1 MRLGVVILPEHPW
14 AQGQEIWERAE
25 EIGFDHAWTYDHLAW
40 RSLRDSTWFA
50 TMPTLAAAALATTT
64 MRIGTLVASPNVR
77 GPVALAR
84 DVITL
89 DDLSGGRFTL
99 GIGAGGP
106 GWDTTMLGGEELE
119 PAERADRFEEF
130 VELTDRLL
138 REPPVDFDGAHYT
151 AIDVPMAPGCVQT
164 PRVPF
169 VIAATGPR
177 GFRLVA
183 RHGQAWVSTGDG
195 AGGQGAGGDGLG
207 PADGADVIRRQTAR
221 LDAACAEVG
230 RDPATVDRCVLLGF
244 GLRADLDS
252 AEVLRDLLGHYGEAG
267 ITDVIVHWPRP
278 AEPFAGDRTHFEQV
292 IATVTGA

>member
-84 DVITL
+84 DVITV

-106 GWDTTMLGGEELE
+106 GWDTTMLGREELE
-119 PAERADRFEEF
+119 AGARADRFEEF

-138 REPPVDFDGAHYT
+138 RDAPVDFEGQHYT
-151 AIDVPMAPGCVQT
+151 AVDVPMAPGCVQT

-169 VIAATGPR
+169 VLAATGPR
-177 GFRLVA
+177 GMRLAA
-183 RHGQAWVSTGDG
+183 RHAQGWVTTGERESESLDAPAG
-195 AGGQGAGGDGLG
+195 AE
-207 PADGADVIRRQTAR
+207 VVRRQCER
-221 LDAACAEVG
+221 LDAACSEVG
-230 RDPATVDRCVLLGF
+230 TDPASIDRHVLLGF
-244 GLRADLDS
+244 QLRPIHDS
-252 AEVLRDLLGHYGEAG
+252 AEGLRDLIGHYEAAG
-267 ITDVIVHWPRP
+267 ATEVVVHWPR
-278 AEPFAGDRTHFEQV
+278 AGEPFAGDRATFEQV
-292 IATVTGA
+292 IADVTGAA